1 MRKNII
7 YFWMICATS
16 LFALSACQKDFLE
29 EENRSALDSETIFAD
44 PESFNLLVANV
55 YEAMRPATGA
65 YDRGPENIGFHD
77 LNFTG
82 TDIFTRQTAILGTD
96 ELNDYVNLNPVNPAL
111 EQNWKN
117 YYAVIAAA
125 NSAIDRSEEITNLSE
140 ETRSIG
146 IGEVKF
152 MRAYA
157 YFHLVEQFG
166 DVPLVLNEIRG
177 AQTDFSRAPEV
188 EVYMQITQDLNDA
201 LAVVD
206 ENPEQYGKVSKDAV
220 RHLKALVLL
229 TRGYKSFAGSGDFEE
244 AASLAEVVIDNHS
257 LVSEFENLFALE
269 NQRNSEIIWSILYGS
284 NPVTQGIGNNRHQLF
299 KFAYDVYPGM
309 TRSTNLHRG
318 IGPAPTPFFY
328 SLFEEN
334 DERDE
339 ATFRRVI
346 YAELDYLDA
355 EENVVIAAG
364 DTAIYFPE
372 RQWSDAEKEAV
383 PYQVINPDEYFVN
396 DGITQVHFPMFKK
409 FDDPGVPYTTG
420 GQAFLGERDAV
431 IFRSGGTR
439 LIAAEAYFMAGNPDE
454 AANHLNA
461 IRSRAGITT
470 LLEAGDVDID
480 LILNER
486 AKELAGET
494 SRWMTLK
501 RTENLIERV
510 LTYNPHAA
518 LNNAITEK
526 HLVRPIPQSEI
537 QVTEG
542 QIEQNPG
549 Y

>member
-1 MRKNII
+1 MKKYNI
-7 YFWMICATS
+7 YFWTICATA
-16 LFALSACQKDFLE
+16 LFTLSACQKDFLE
-29 EENRSALDSETIFAD
+29 EENRSALDAGTIFAD

-65 YDRGPENIGFHD
+65 YDRGPENIGFYD

-117 YYAVIAAA
+117 FYAVIAAA
-125 NSAIDRSEEITNLSE
+125 NLAIDRSEEIVNLAE
-140 ETRSIG
+140 ETRSRG
-146 IGEVKF
+146 IGEAKF

-157 YFHLVEQFG
+157 YFHLVEHFG

-177 AQTDFSRAPEV
+177 AQTDFSRASEE
-188 EVYMQITQDLNDA
+188 EVYSQIVQDLNDA
-201 LAVVD
+201 LASVD
-206 ENPEQYGKVSKDAV
+206 ESPERYGRVSKDAV

-229 TRGYKSFAGSGDFEE
+229 TRGYKSFAGTGDFEE
-244 AASLAEVVIDNHS
+244 AASLAEIVIGNHS
-257 LVSEFENLFALE
+257 LVSDFENLFDLE
-269 NQRNSEIIWSILYGS
+269 NQRNSEVIWSILYGS
-284 NPVTQGIGNNRHQLF
+284 NPVSQGIGNNRHQLF
-299 KFAYDVYPGM
+299 KFPYDVYPGM
-309 TRSTNLHRG
+309 TRSTLLHRG

-328 SLFEEN
+328 SLFEEE
-334 DERDE
+334 DEREE

-346 YAELDYLDA
+346 YAEVDYLDNQG
-355 EENVVIAAG
+355 NVIIAAG
-364 DTAIYFPE
+364 DTAIYFPK
-372 RQWSDAEKEAV
+372 RYWTDAEKAAV
-383 PYQVINPDEYFVN
+383 NYQVINPDEYFIN

-420 GQAFLGERDAV
+420 GQAFLGERDAI

-439 LIAAEAYFMAGNPDE
+439 LIAAEAYFMAGNAGE

-470 LLEAGDVDID
+470 SLDGSDIDID

-494 SRWMTLK
+494 SRWMALK
-501 RTENLIERV
+501 RTGTLIERV
-510 LTYNPHAA
+510 LAYNPHAA
-518 LNNAITEK
+518 LNNAIAEK
-526 HLVRPIPQSEI
+526 HLLRPIPQSEI
-537 QVTEG
+537 QVTDG
-542 QIEQNPG
+542 QITQNPG